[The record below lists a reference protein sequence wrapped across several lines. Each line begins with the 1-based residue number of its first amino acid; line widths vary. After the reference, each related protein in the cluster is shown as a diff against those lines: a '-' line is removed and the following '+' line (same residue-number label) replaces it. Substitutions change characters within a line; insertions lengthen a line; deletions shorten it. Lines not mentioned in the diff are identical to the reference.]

1 MKRILTFMS
10 IIAAVSLLLSAC
22 QDSTQTA
29 APSGTTIPSS
39 STAPEPSPGSS
50 GQAQPTPTPAENDPN
65 FKELPGKMLIA
76 DRGNSRLLIVTP
88 DKQIIWQMEIGTA
101 GPSGA
106 SSLGADDAFLTPDK
120 KHIIINEE
128 DNHVIAI
135 IDIATKK
142 IIWSYGHAGQRGSK
156 EGYLNTPD
164 DAFLLP
170 DGNVT
175 VADIKNHRILF
186 ISPDGKIIH
195 QYGTTGVRKHNPPQF
210 LAAPNGGFPLP
221 DGGVMITE
229 IGGSWA
235 DRLDKDGKLVYSV
248 HFKDIAYPSDAQLLD
263 DGTILTVDYST
274 PGKVEKVKPDGTV
287 VAKYAPK
294 SGPGMLAKPSLAI
307 PLPNGNIAVNDD
319 YNHRVVILDPDLK
332 KIVWQY
338 GKDKIPGTDP
348 GYLNTPDGMDFI
360 PPDWQLPTASQ

>member
-1 MKRILTFMS
+1 MEL
-10 IIAAVSLLLSAC
+10 
-22 QDSTQTA
+22 
-29 APSGTTIPSS
+29 GTT
-39 STAPEPSPGSS
+39 
-50 GQAQPTPTPAENDPN
+50 
-65 FKELPGKMLIA
+65 
-76 DRGNSRLLIVTP
+76 
-88 DKQIIWQMEIGTA
+88 
-101 GPSGA
+101 GA
-106 SSLGADDAFLTPDK
+106 KGAASLGADDAFLTPDQ

-128 DNHVIAI
+128 DNHLIAI
-135 IDIATKK
+135 IDIASKK
-142 IIWSYGHAGQRGSK
+142 IVWSYGHPGQRGSK

-186 ISPDGKIIH
+186 ISPEGKIIK
-195 QYGTTGVRKHNPPQF
+195 QYGTTGVRKHNPPDF

-221 DGGVMITE
+221 DGGLMITE
-229 IGGSWA
+229 INGSWA
-235 DRLDKDGKLVYSV
+235 DRLDKDGKLVQAL
-248 HFKDIAYPSDAQLLD
+248 HFKDIAYPSDSQLLD

-274 PGKVEKVKPDGTV
+274 PGKVEKVKTDGTV
-287 VAKYAPK
+287 VAKYFEK

-332 KIVWQY
+332 KILWQY
-338 GKDKIPGTDP
+338 GKDGMPGTDA

-360 PPDWQLPTASQ
+360 PPDWQLPTPTE